1 MAVKGLRQYSVV
13 EGQNV
18 GLGQLGSAYLSDT
31 SSYSPPS
38 GQVVIAI
45 QVIDDAI
52 FDSGTAGESTAFTGQ
67 ATGATAGTNAD
78 ALGSDSFAT
87 GTTVY
92 GRWTGVQL
100 VSGAVMMYLGV

>member
-52 FDSGTAGESTAFTGQ
+52 FDSGTAGENTSFTGQ

-87 GTTVY
+87 GTTIY
-92 GRWTGVQL
+92 GRWSEIDID
-100 VSGAVMMYLGV
+100 SGMLIAYIGI